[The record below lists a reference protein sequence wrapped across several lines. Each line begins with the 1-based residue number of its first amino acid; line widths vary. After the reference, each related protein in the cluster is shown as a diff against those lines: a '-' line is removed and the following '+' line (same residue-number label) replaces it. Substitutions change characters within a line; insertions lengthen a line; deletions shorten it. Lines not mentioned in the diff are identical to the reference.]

1 MLKFFSSNFGG
12 RNFDALRYFWK
23 KPTNG
28 IFENGQ
34 KSTSEAEKSFL
45 EADFD
50 FFWTKILFWSE
61 NTQKSSFALFFTL
74 ISSKMA
80 DLAQKMFSS
89 FFGFLTIFRTHNF
102 CSKISKSLFR
112 LKNVPYDGFG
122 RTRPLECVY
131 KPYFIV
137 FDHF

>member
-23 KPTNG
+23 KTTNG

-50 FFWTKILFWSE
+50 FFWTK
-61 NTQKSSFALFFTL
+61 
-74 ISSKMA
+74 
-80 DLAQKMFSS
+80 
-89 FFGFLTIFRTHNF
+89 
-102 CSKISKSLFR
+102 
-112 LKNVPYDGFG
+112 VPYWW
-122 RTRPLECVY
+122 
-131 KPYFIV
+131 
-137 FDHF
+137 

>member
-23 KPTNG
+23 KTTNG

-50 FFWTKILFWSE
+50 FFGPICRIRVKLL
-61 NTQKSSFALFFTL
+61 KSHLLHFF
-74 ISSKMA
+74 S
-80 DLAQKMFSS
+80 
-89 FFGFLTIFRTHNF
+89 H
-102 CSKISKSLFR
+102 
-112 LKNVPYDGFG
+112 
-122 RTRPLECVY
+122 
-131 KPYFIV
+131 
-137 FDHF
+137 